1 MVVEAVGAV
10 EVVGAVKVAAG
21 GGRGHRVLG
30 LGRTRFFPF
39 HERASDQMNEDAWWV
54 KDTFIEIFGGKA
66 QR

>member
-1 MVVEAVGAV
+1 MVV
-10 EVVGAVKVAAG
+10 EVVGAA

-54 KDTFIEIFGGKA
+54 KDTFIEILGGKA
-66 QR
+66 QM